1 MISLDKIWKELSTI
15 SDPEIPVISILELG
29 VLREVKFVKNTLSI
43 IITPTYSGCPAMN
56 QIEKDIS
63 EKLVEL
69 GVVSYKINLQY
80 NPAWTTDWMNDEAKK
95 KLLDYG
101 ISPPDNSVDKGS
113 LFGKIKSTL
122 CPNCKSRDTK
132 MISQFGST
140 ACKAL
145 YQCNQ
150 CMEPYDYFKCL

>member
-1 MISLDKIWKELSTI
+1 MVSVDKIWEELSTI

-29 VLREVKFVKNTLSI
+29 VLRDVKFVNNTLHI

-56 QIEKDIS
+56 QIEKDIAV
-63 EKLVEL
+63 KLVDL
-69 GVVSYKINLQY
+69 GIISYKINLQY
-80 NPAWTTDWMNDEAKK
+80 NPTWTTDWMTDKAKK

-113 LFGKIKSTL
+113 LLGKDKSTL
-122 CPNCKSRDTK
+122 CPNCKSKDTK

-140 ACKAL
+140 ACKAM